1 MTSKEVSIKLVSRQ
15 SDGNT
20 KEETELISA
29 GLYEA
34 TEKGYRISYEE
45 SEATGFEGSVTTLET
60 EGCRKVTMNRTGTVE
75 ANLVVDKGEKQHCVY
90 GTPYGDFMID
100 LDENGG
106 MLFFHYVLDV
116 NSSYIG
122 DFEIAIEVKAANVV
136 A

>member
-45 SEATGFEGSVTTLET
+45 SEATGFEGSFTTLET
-60 EGCRKVTMNRTGTVE
+60 EGCRKVTMNRTE
-75 ANLVVDKGEKQHCVY
+75 RLKR
-90 GTPYGDFMID
+90 I
-100 LDENGG
+100 L
-106 MLFFHYVLDV
+106 LL
-116 NSSYIG
+116 I
-122 DFEIAIEVKAANVV
+122 
-136 A
+136 

>member
-45 SEATGFEGSVTTLET
+45 SEATGFEGSSAE
-60 EGCRKVTMNRTGTVE
+60 
-75 ANLVVDKGEKQHCVY
+75 
-90 GTPYGDFMID
+90 
-100 LDENGG
+100 
-106 MLFFHYVLDV
+106 
-116 NSSYIG
+116 
-122 DFEIAIEVKAANVV
+122 
-136 A
+136 

>member
-45 SEATGFEGSVTTLET
+45 SEATGFEGK
-60 EGCRKVTMNRTGTVE
+60 RYNARNRR
-75 ANLVVDKGEKQHCVY
+75 LPQ
-90 GTPYGDFMID
+90 GDY
-100 LDENGG
+100 EQNRNG
-106 MLFFHYVLDV
+106 
-116 NSSYIG
+116 
-122 DFEIAIEVKAANVV
+122 
-136 A
+136 